1 MLFVMHIQLSHSRE
15 FFVTVIANKILNTK
29 MLFEMSCIVTWFFIT
44 VRAILTQ
51 IEIVIMNTHMTVS
64 WVSTRHKKYQS
75 PIENSCETPNYPTKA
90 VFENLT
96 RMWVLGT
103 CKRSFDE
110 HSFYESF
117 YE

>member
-1 MLFVMHIQLSHSRE
+1 MLFVMHIQLSYSRE

-64 WVSTRHKKYQS
+64 WVSTRHKKK
-75 PIENSCETPNYPTKA
+75 N
-90 VFENLT
+90 T
-96 RMWVLGT
+96 RARVKIRVKPQTIQQRLSLKT
-103 CKRSFDE
+103 
-110 HSFYESF
+110 
-117 YE
+117 

>member
-1 MLFVMHIQLSHSRE
+1 MLFVMHIQLSYSRE

-64 WVSTRHKKYQS
+64 RVSTRHKKKI
-75 PIENSCETPNYPTKA
+75 PEPE
-90 VFENLT
+90 
-96 RMWVLGT
+96 
-103 CKRSFDE
+103 
-110 HSFYESF
+110 
-117 YE
+117 